1 MAFSTDNN
9 VSSLLSTTTTPPT
22 ISVPVYSLAT
32 TFKRA
37 TDIDLNSKP
46 SMNIVTFATPVSVN
60 PRLYMISLYHGT
72 MTRDAFLSNKYAI
85 LQLLDKKQK
94 DLVPILG
101 KRSGYDYKQGYD
113 KQIEC
118 SERAYPWIK
127 LDVGERQWNADLGGD
142 AKKAFQGMKLL
153 PDCQSYIQLELMD
166 TMEAGDHEMV
176 LCRVLGIGKWDA
188 ERLSVVDAA
197 ADDSDD
203 ANNDGGTVTSM
214 PAKGDKNKD
223 SILYTGYLRKIQIL

>member
-1 MAFSTDNN
+1 
-9 VSSLLSTTTTPPT
+9 
-22 ISVPVYSLAT
+22 
-32 TFKRA
+32 
-37 TDIDLNSKP
+37 
-46 SMNIVTFATPVSVN
+46 MNIVTFATPVSVN

-118 SERAYPWIK
+118 SERGFPWIK
-127 LDVGERQWNADLGGD
+127 LDVGKTQWNADLGED
-142 AKKAFQGMKLL
+142 AKKAFQEMKLL

-166 TMEAGDHEMV
+166 TMEA
-176 LCRVLGIGKWDA
+176 
-188 ERLSVVDAA
+188 DAA
-197 ADDSDD
+197 ADDDSDD

-223 SILYTGYLRKIQIL
+223 SVLYTGYLRKIQIL